1 MSRVAS
7 LLRRRVPVYIW
18 LPIALA
24 CAVAGSIAS
33 TLRPIPP
40 IPNPPHVPRAE
51 ESSQSPLTA
60 SPAEEAPR
68 TAESLLSRVF
78 GPLREPAVIAL
89 PTEDL
94 DLPSPSVVE
103 RQEQVPTGIAPR
115 TPVPKV
121 HAKVATTDW
130 RPRLIVRSEGSNGLA
145 KFPQSPRLVSRTFP
159 LLVRCFHY
167 CSEHAGVCFDRVIAT
182 STNPRIA
189 EVQSTAPL
197 TDCSAGAGRNFT
209 TVMVVVLLWSGSC
222 RKPPDYHDRS

>member
-18 LPIALA
+18 LPIVLA

-51 ESSQSPLTA
+51 NSSQSPLTA

-89 PTEDL
+89 PTEEL

-121 HAKVATTDW
+121 HAKVASDDRLAPKAY
-130 RPRLIVRSEGSNGLA
+130 RPQRRFQRPGKVPSKSAVGL
-145 KFPQSPRLVSRTFP
+145 KNVPIIGPMFS
-159 LLVRCFHY
+159 LL
-167 CSEHAGVCFDRVIAT
+167 
-182 STNPRIA
+182 
-189 EVQSTAPL
+189 Q
-197 TDCSAGAGRNFT
+197 
-209 TVMVVVLLWSGSC
+209 
-222 RKPPDYHDRS
+222 